1 MPRLTSR
8 QEAFCQ
14 EYVIRKNAKASAVA
28 AGYSKRRAKQ
38 TGFDLLQYDHINVEI
53 ARLQAIRDAEFG
65 IKAADVLR
73 EIAAIAIV
81 DLGRLLSWGMQ
92 EVEHEDGDLVR
103 LPNGKPLMRPFC
115 RPLPSDQMTEHERRA
130 IKFISMSKSGT
141 FKVELHDKLKALELL
156 GRHLGLFEKSNKPK
170 GDGSVGALSQLI
182 ADCQGTPL
190 MPRAITYDA

>member
-1 MPRLTSR
+1 MPRLTTR

-14 EYVIRKNAKASAVA
+14 EYVIRKDAKASAIA
-28 AGYSKRRAKQ
+28 AGYSEGRAKQ

-53 ARLQAIRDAEFG
+53 ARLQAILDAEFR

-73 EIAAIAIV
+73 EIAAIAMV

-103 LPNGKPLMRPFC
+103 LPNGKLLMRSFC
-115 RPLPSDQMTEHERRA
+115 RPFPSDQMAEHERRA
-130 IKFISMSKSGT
+130 IKSMSMSKNGT
-141 FKVELHDKLKALELL
+141 FKVEVHDKLKALELL

-170 GDGSVGALSQLI
+170 GDNSVDALSQLI

-190 MPRAITYDA
+190 V